1 MSRLKTIFLFI
12 ACFALILILQ
22 VQIHNRGGLQLVKVE
37 AAANPTGSSAVSQS
51 VNDNLAAEQPDNLS
65 IRWYKDQ
72 KYEEPKG
79 VALVIHGLNLQPAR
93 MAPIISKLTASGIDV
108 LRLSLRGHGEN
119 YLHHEGTDVEEAR
132 LEAFKNVSYQLWTHE
147 AYVAYLQVKERA
159 KLYNAPVFL
168 AAFSLGGLIGLDL
181 FASNPEVQFDRM
193 VLFAPAIKVHGIIYL
208 QRVLSPFPQLVIP
221 SLAHDSYLSNKK
233 GTPIAAYNALFAGLE
248 HFEKNA
254 DSKINVST
262 LVLIDT
268 EDEFIPLW
276 GLKKLVKEK
285 NLDQWSF
292 FVVEKAKDVEFGVF
306 HHHIIDEYS
315 TGKDVWSK
323 MMKTV
328 VLHLLGD
335 KQD

>member
-1 MSRLKTIFLFI
+1 MSRLKTNFLFI
-12 ACFALILILQ
+12 VFFALIVILL
-22 VQIHNRGGLQLVKVE
+22 VMKHNHRVLQLVNVA
-37 AAANPTGSSAVSQS
+37 AAANQTGSSELPRPA
-51 VNDNLAAEQPDNLS
+51 NDNIAAVHPDKLS
-65 IRWYKDQ
+65 IRWYKSQ
-72 KYEEPKG
+72 QYEEPKG

-119 YLHHEGTDVEEAR
+119 YLHREGTNVEEAR

-147 AYVAYLQVKERA
+147 AYVAYLLVKERA
-159 KLYNAPVFL
+159 KLCNAPVFL

-221 SLAHDSYLSNKK
+221 SLADDSYLSNKK

-262 LVLIDT
+262 LVLIDK

-292 FVVEKAKDVEFGVF
+292 FIVEKAKDVEFGVF

-315 TGKDVWSK
+315 TGKDVWAK

-335 KQD
+335 EQD

>member
-1 MSRLKTIFLFI
+1 MSRLKAIFLFI
-12 ACFALILILQ
+12 ACFALILVLQ
-22 VQIHNRGGLQLVKVE
+22 VQIHNRGGLQLVNVE
-37 AAANPTGSSAVSQS
+37 AAANPTGSYVFSQS
-51 VNDNLAAEQPDNLS
+51 ANDNLAADQPDKLS
-65 IRWYKDQ
+65 IRWYKSQ
-72 KYEEPKG
+72 QYEEPKG

-132 LEAFKNVSYQLWTHE
+132 MEAFKNVSYQLWIRE

-181 FASNPEVQFDRM
+181 FASNPEVHFDRM

-221 SLAHDSYLSNKK
+221 SLAPGSYLSNKK

-262 LVLIDT
+262 LILIDK

-292 FVVEKAKDVEFGVF
+292 YIVEKAKDVKFGVF

-315 TGKDVWSK
+315 TGKDVWAK